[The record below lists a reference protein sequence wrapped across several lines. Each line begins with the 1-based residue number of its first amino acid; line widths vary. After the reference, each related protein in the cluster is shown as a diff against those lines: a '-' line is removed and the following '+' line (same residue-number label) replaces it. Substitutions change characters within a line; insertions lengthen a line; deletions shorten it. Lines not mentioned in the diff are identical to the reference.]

1 MGEACARDKAR
12 SVEIEEAFETIPSPI
27 EKGSSATES
36 PRGSLDSDMLSISS
50 GDSDCI
56 PSLDPEDPLTS
67 IINVIS
73 HHILDKYKESQGVRS
88 KPQSEHTGKSGPAD
102 TSDNSS
108 MSCTTSQS
116 HSMRACRTGKRDRPG
131 GEDEDYDDDGFR
143 KPPRPTKRRAKSPS
157 TPCGKM
163 LACPFWKLDSQ
174 AHRPCFHRKIKRI
187 SDVKL
192 HLYRIHRL
200 PAMDYCQR
208 CWTAFESEAHK
219 KGHLRDPPSQGCKY
233 NPAARPV
240 GIDNNMAA
248 ALHKKSDS
256 SLSTKD
262 QWFAIWDIVFP
273 DKPKPSSTYIND
285 SLSEDATQLQ
295 EIILSQ
301 WPSVLA
307 SIVDE
312 AGRRNVSV
320 DEDNLGQEQLIRAT
334 LNQLLDDFLAEQET
348 IRAATLA
355 SNYQSP
361 GSRTTSSSNHTDSAI
376 ELYSNQLSS
385 QSSSNSRDE
394 VSQLTSTG
402 ATTRPLERYSPA
414 PSYSSLLNGI
424 RERPI
429 LPSDQGT
436 VNIEYDRQGMRRPSP
451 VQNTELHIMP
461 TPTSSHGVAMTG
473 PANMQTMDNYG
484 ANHFFGTE
492 LTASS
497 STPPLTTDD
506 WLQVFQ
512 GNGELN
518 GNTSWESTEILSDI
532 IDWSTFGME
541 GDNSQ
546 PQTGT
551 FGGD

>member
-1 MGEACARDKAR
+1 MGEPFARDKAR
-12 SVEIEEAFETIPSPI
+12 SIEIGEAFETRSSPT
-27 EKGSSATES
+27 EKGSSNTES
-36 PRGSLDSDMLSISS
+36 PWGSLQSDMLSISS

-56 PSLDPEDPLTS
+56 LSLDPEDPLTS
-67 IINVIS
+67 IFNVIS
-73 HHILDKYKESQGVRS
+73 HRILDKYKESQWVRS
-88 KPQSEHTGKSGPAD
+88 KPQSEHTGTSGLAD

-108 MSCTTSQS
+108 MSCATPQS
-116 HSMRACRTGKRDRPG
+116 HSLRACRTGKRDRHDV
-131 GEDEDYDDDGFR
+131 EDEDYDEDGFR

-157 TPCGKM
+157 RPYDKM
-163 LACPFWKLDSQ
+163 LACPFWKLDYQ
-174 AHRPCFHRKIKRI
+174 AHRPCFHRKNKRI

-192 HLYRIHRL
+192 HLSRKHRL

-219 KGHLRDPPSQGCKY
+219 KEHLRDPLSQGCKY

-248 ALHKKSDS
+248 ALHKKSDP

-273 DKPKPSSTYIND
+273 DKPKPSSPYVND

-307 SIVDE
+307 SIIDE

-320 DEDNLGQEQLIRAT
+320 DEGNVGQEQLIRET
-334 LNQLLDDFLAEQET
+334 LNQLLDDFLVEQET
-348 IRAATLA
+348 IRATRLA
-355 SNYQSP
+355 SNHQSP
-361 GSRTTSSSNHTDSAI
+361 GSRTPSSSNLTDSAI
-376 ELYSNQLSS
+376 ELDSNQLSS
-385 QSSSNSRDE
+385 HSSSNSQDE
-394 VSQLTSTG
+394 ASQLTT
-402 ATTRPLERYSPA
+402 LEPHPPA
-414 PSYSSLLNGI
+414 PSHSSLLYGR

-429 LPSDQGT
+429 LPSGQNT
-436 VNIEYDRQGMRRPSP
+436 VNVDYDGQEIRGPSP
-451 VQNTELHIMP
+451 IQSTEQHIMP
-461 TPTSSHGVAMTG
+461 TPTSSHGGAMPG
-473 PANMQTMDNYG
+473 PTNMQTTDNYE

-492 LTASS
+492 LTATSS
-497 STPPLTTDD
+497 APSLTTDD
-506 WLQVFQ
+506 WLQDSQ
-512 GNGELN
+512 GNSEFN
-518 GNTSWESTEILSDI
+518 GSTWWESMEIPQDFDYSVFD
-532 IDWSTFGME
+532 ME

-546 PQTGT
+546 PHTGT